1 MFFNNILKKP
11 EDIAS
16 VENKLTIELDKI
28 SWAVKVP
35 PDFSRENNKIQLS
48 IKPKSF
54 KNIISFFTIVKTLL
68 FVKSSYFL

>member
-54 KNIISFFTIVKTLL
+54 KISSLSSLL
-68 FVKSSYFL
+68 SKLCFS